1 MTDSSKV
8 ALLGLDRAELTSLV
22 ESLGEPA
29 YRGQQLRDAIYR
41 QRVEAVEEI
50 STLSQ
55 SLRGKLTEKGVSV
68 GLPRI
73 AQRFVSQDGTVR
85 YLVALA
91 DGQSVET
98 VWMPEGDG
106 GEAGDGSEA
115 GELAER
121 FAESDSSGTSGARA
135 PIEKQEPIEALK
147 RCATQKLTDQTPD
160 RKQEQEPGWR
170 QEQKPERGREEKQ
183 KSGCGQEQIRD
194 RGQQD
199 SDRGQQHDSDQRQGQ
214 RYGSDQR
221 QSQRRVQGQ
230 NQGRSTIC
238 ISSQVGCAVDCQ
250 FCLTALLGVKR
261 NLSSGEIVGQV
272 CAVLKDQQ
280 VSPPEDR
287 INLVFMG
294 MGEPFLNY
302 ENFVKAARLLVEEV
316 GIAERRMTVS
326 TAGIVPRIHDFG
338 AEKIRPK
345 LAISLNASNDALRT
359 RLMPLNKK
367 WNLEMLMAAAKE
379 YPLRTREWITFEY
392 VLLGGVNDGPE
403 NAREVV
409 ELLRGMRCKVNL
421 IALNPGPGI
430 EFATPDRERV
440 VEFQKILRE
449 SGVPAYVRRPRGRD
463 IYAACGQLKRTV
475 EIATAPAQ

>member
-1 MTDSSKV
+1 MGKALTSP
-8 ALLGLDRAELTSLV
+8 LLGMDQGELAVLV
-22 ESLGEPA
+22 SEAGEPP
-29 YRGQQLRDAIYR
+29 YRAKQIMEAVYR
-41 QRVEAVEEI
+41 QRVDMLEEI
-50 STLSQ
+50 STLPQ
-55 SLRGKLTEKGVSV
+55 EFREKLAASGTTVGAARIEKKFVSV
-68 GLPRI
+68 
-73 AQRFVSQDGTVR
+73 DGTVR
-85 YLVALA
+85 YLIGFG

-115 GELAER
+115 GEEAENS
-121 FAESDSSGTSGARA
+121 AMSTSGPRA
-135 PIEKQEPIEALK
+135 QFHTSEPSAALK
-147 RCATQKLTDQTPD
+147 RYATQSPGA
-160 RKQEQEPGWR
+160 QESRG
-170 QEQKPERGREEKQ
+170 QKPL
-183 KSGCGQEQIRD
+183 
-194 RGQQD
+194 
-199 SDRGQQHDSDQRQGQ
+199 
-214 RYGSDQR
+214 
-221 QSQRRVQGQ
+221 
-230 NQGRSTIC
+230 RSTIC

-261 NLSSGEIVGQV
+261 NLTAGEIVGQV
-272 CAVLKDQQ
+272 CAVLKDQK

-302 ENFVKAARLLVEEV
+302 ENFVKASRLMVECV

-338 AEKIRPK
+338 EEKIRPK

-367 WNLEMLMAAAKE
+367 WNLEMLMGAARE
-379 YPLRTREWITFEY
+379 FPLRTREWITFEY
-392 VLLGGVNDGPE
+392 VLLGGVNDAPE
-403 NAREVV
+403 NAREVA

-430 EFATPDRERV
+430 DFTTPGAERV
-440 VEFQKILRE
+440 AAFQNTLR
-449 SGVPAYVRRPRGRD
+449 GAGIPTFVRRPRGRD

-475 EIATAPAQ
+475 EVATSPEPQLQAISPAEE

>member
-1 MTDSSKV
+1 
-8 ALLGLDRAELTSLV
+8 LLGFDQSELTALV
-22 ESLGEPA
+22 DSLGEPG
-29 YRGQQLRDAIYR
+29 YRAKQLVEAVYR
-41 QRVEAVEEI
+41 QRVDSLDEI

-55 SLRGKLTEKGVSV
+55 QLRARLAQKGVSI

-73 AQRFVSQDGTVR
+73 EQRFVSQDGTVR
-85 YLVALA
+85 YLIAFA

-121 FAESDSSGTSGARA
+121 FAENPNG
-135 PIEKQEPIEALK
+135 
-147 RCATQKLTDQTPD
+147 D
-160 RKQEQEPGWR
+160 RKN
-170 QEQKPERGREEKQ
+170 
-183 KSGCGQEQIRD
+183 I
-194 RGQQD
+194 
-199 SDRGQQHDSDQRQGQ
+199 
-214 RYGSDQR
+214 
-221 QSQRRVQGQ
+221 QGQ
-230 NQGRSTIC
+230 NPGRSTIC

-261 NLSSGEIVGQV
+261 NLSAGEIVGQV
-272 CAVLKDQQ
+272 CAVLKDQK

-302 ENFVKAARLLVEEV
+302 DNFIKAARLLVQEV

-326 TAGIVPRIHDFG
+326 TAGIVPRIHDLG
-338 AEKIRPK
+338 QEAIRPK
-345 LAISLNASNDALRT
+345 LAISLNASNDELRT
-359 RLMPLNKK
+359 QLMPLNKK
-367 WNLEMLMAAAKE
+367 WNLEMLMAAARD

-392 VLLGGVNDGPE
+392 VLLGGVNDRIE
-403 NAREVV
+403 NAKEVA
-409 ELLRGMRCKVNL
+409 ELIRGMRCKVNL

-430 EFATPDRERV
+430 DFTTPDAAGV
-440 VEFQKILRE
+440 AAFQNTLRDA
-449 SGVPAYVRRPRGRD
+449 GIPAFVRRPRGRD

-475 EIATAPAQ
+475 EIATAPAP

>member
-1 MTDSSKV
+1 MEDLSQR
-8 ALLGLDRAELTSLV
+8 ALLGLDRAELASLV
-22 ESLGEPA
+22 ESLGEPS
-29 YRGQQLRDAIYR
+29 YRAKQLLEAVYR
-41 QRVEAVEEI
+41 QRVESIEQI

-55 SLRGKLTEKGVSV
+55 QLRETLAEKGVSI
-68 GLPRI
+68 GLPQI
-73 AQRFVSQDGTVR
+73 EKRFVSQDGTVR
-85 YLVALA
+85 YLMALA

-121 FAESDSSGTSGARA
+121 FAESSSLSASGAKA
-135 PIEKQEPIEALK
+135 LSEEEPTAALK
-147 RCATQKLTDQTPD
+147 RCATQNQ
-160 RKQEQEPGWR
+160 R
-170 QEQKPERGREEKQ
+170 QEQGFN
-183 KSGCGQEQIRD
+183 
-194 RGQQD
+194 
-199 SDRGQQHDSDQRQGQ
+199 QRQNQGLNQ
-214 RYGSDQR
+214 KLDQKLN
-221 QSQRRVQGQ
+221 QGQ

-261 NLSSGEIVGQV
+261 NLTAGEIVGQV
-272 CAVLKDQQ
+272 CAVLKDQK

-338 AEKIRPK
+338 GEKIRPK
-345 LAISLNASNDALRT
+345 LAISLNASNDELRT

-367 WNLEMLMAAAKE
+367 WNLEMLMAAARA

-392 VLLGGVNDGPE
+392 VLLGEVNDRPE
-403 NAREVV
+403 NAREVA

-430 EFATPDRERV
+430 EFTTPDGERLAA
-440 VEFQKILRE
+440 FQTILRE
-449 SGVPAYVRRPRGRD
+449 AGIPAFVRRPRGRD

-475 EIATAPAQ
+475 EIATAPAP